1 MKIRAA
7 GLLDLARIEEMHRSS
22 DIKLSEA
29 APPAARLWT
38 LLSSTLSA
46 LLPLSQETLMYVA
59 EENGKVVGFIQASG
73 QPLGLDLRRARVLQ
87 VLNLQVA
94 DGSDSDEVAPALVQH
109 LCNQALERGAL
120 RLFVRLPDRDPLL
133 PAFRVQGFRQ
143 YATEQVVYAEK
154 PRQRSDHYPEGLR
167 PVKRGDDRKVYQLYR
182 KVTPQGVSQLE
193 APTYREWKALHPS
206 EWTGALGPRGADKQE
221 HVVDRVE
228 VVGWVRMQRGS
239 GARPDTLQFM
249 ALPES
254 PLPAELADF
263 GISLLGDSAAPAW
276 SSLRHYD
283 SHMID
288 ALRGRGFTV
297 LLTQL
302 LLVKGWRC
310 ACPSRCGK
318 KDWCPRS
325 VKWLKHGAKL
335 APPTGTKRSSCSRA
349 PCRPTWPARCMS
361 A

>member
-1 MKIRAA
+1 MRVRTA
-7 GLLDLARIEEMHRSS
+7 GLLDLARIEEMHRFSETR
-22 DIKLSEA
+22 LSEA
-29 APPAARLWT
+29 SPPAVRLWS

-46 LLPLSQETLMYVA
+46 LLPLYQETLIYVA
-59 EENGKVVGFIQASG
+59 EDAGKVVGFIQASG

-94 DGSDSDEVAPALVQH
+94 EGLDADDVAPALVQH

-120 RLFVRLPDRDPLL
+120 RLFVRLPDRDTLL
-133 PAFRVQGFRQ
+133 PAFRLQGFRQ
-143 YATEQVVYAEK
+143 YATEQVVYSER
-154 PRQRSDHYPEGLR
+154 PRQRSDQYPELR
-167 PVKRGDDRKVYQLYR
+167 RTARRGDDRRLYQLYR

-193 APTYREWKALHPS
+193 APTYREWKALH
-206 EWTGALGPRGADKQE
+206 TGDLAGGY
-221 HVVDRVE
+221 VVDRIE
-228 VVGWVRMQRGS
+228 LVGWVRMQRGV

-254 PLPAELADF
+254 PLPSELADF
-263 GISLLGDSAAPAW
+263 GISLLGDSEGPAW

-302 LLVKGWRC
+302 LLVRE
-310 ACPSRCGK
+310 
-318 KDWCPRS
+318 
-325 VKWLKHGAKL
+325 L
-335 APPTGTKRSSCSRA
+335 AVRA
-349 PCRPTWPARCMS
+349 PKPVREKGLVPS
-361 A
+361 FG

>member
-1 MKIRAA
+1 VRVRTA
-7 GLLDLARIEEMHRSS
+7 GLLDLARIEDMHRSS
-22 DIKLSEA
+22 EIRLSET
-29 APPAARLWT
+29 APPAARLWS

-59 EENGKVVGFIQASG
+59 EDRGKVVGFIQASG
-73 QPLGLDLRRARVLQ
+73 QPLSLDLRRATVLQ

-94 DGSDSDEVAPALVQH
+94 DESDPDEVAPALVQH

-133 PAFRVQGFRQ
+133 PAFRLQGFRQ
-143 YATEQVVYAEK
+143 FATEQVVYAER
-154 PRQRSDHYPEGLR
+154 PTRGSEQYPDGLR
-167 PVKRGDDRKVYQLYR
+167 ATKRGDDRKRYQLYR

-193 APTYREWKALHPS
+193 APTYREWNALHS
-206 EWTGALGPRGADKQE
+206 GESTGAY
-221 HVVDRVE
+221 VVDRVE
-228 VVGWVRMQRGS
+228 IVGWVRMQRGG

-263 GISLLGDSAAPAW
+263 GISLLGDSDAPAW

-288 ALRGRGFTV
+288 ALRGRGFSV

-302 LLVKGWRC
+302 LLVKELAVRVPKPVREKGLV
-310 ACPSRCGK
+310 PSFG
-318 KDWCPRS
+318 
-325 VKWLKHGAKL
+325 
-335 APPTGTKRSSCSRA
+335 
-349 PCRPTWPARCMS
+349 
-361 A
+361 

>member
-1 MKIRAA
+1 MKIRTA

-22 DIKLSEA
+22 VIRVSEQ
-29 APPAARLWT
+29 APPAARLWSM
-38 LLSSTLSA
+38 LSSTLSA

-59 EENGKVVGFIQASG
+59 EQSGKIVGFIQASG
-73 QPLGLDLRRARVLQ
+73 QPTTLDLRGVRVLQ

-94 DGSDSDEVAPALVQH
+94 DESDPDAVAPALVQH
-109 LCNQALERGAL
+109 LCNQALERGAI

-133 PAFRVQGFRQ
+133 PAFRLQGFRQ
-143 YATEQVVYAEK
+143 YATEQVLYSEK
-154 PRQRSDHYPEGLR
+154 PRQRSDEYPLGVR
-167 PVKRGDDRKVYQLYR
+167 PWKRGDDRKLYQLYR

-193 APTYREWKALHPS
+193 APTYNAWKAMQPREWTA
-206 EWTGALGPRGADKQE
+206 GLGGRGADKQQ
-221 HVVDRVE
+221 HVVDRIE
-228 VVGWVRMQRGS
+228 VVGWVRTRRAS

-263 GISLLGDSAAPAW
+263 GISLLGDSEAPAW

-302 LLVKGWRC
+302 LLVKELAVRVPKPVREKGLV
-310 ACPSRCGK
+310 PSFG
-318 KDWCPRS
+318 
-325 VKWLKHGAKL
+325 
-335 APPTGTKRSSCSRA
+335 
-349 PCRPTWPARCMS
+349 
-361 A
+361 